1 VDLGGRR
8 SGVKEVVGAAVRRG
22 RRGSTP
28 GAGSLTCRDSGAAR
42 GGGEVAST
50 GLHTPFLHRS
60 DAFFVGDKICH
71 AQCSV

>member
-42 GGGEVAST
+42 GGGE
-50 GLHTPFLHRS
+50 
-60 DAFFVGDKICH
+60 DA
-71 AQCSV
+71 AQCCI